1 LICTIYRSF
10 SVGEV
15 IGSAETR
22 RVSPYQLQY
31 WLGHKD
37 IKTTQIYVHISE
49 EYAKKAME
57 AGITPP
63 QTACDDRNGYVS
75 L

>member
-1 LICTIYRSF
+1 MK
-10 SVGEV
+10 
-15 IGSAETR
+15 AESG

-63 QTACDDRNGYVS
+63 QTA
-75 L
+75 